1 MQLRTSCWLILLLST
16 LPAYADPILGS
27 AGIFAI
33 LGGSDV
39 TNTGPTTLNGDLG
52 VYPGTSITNTNGI
65 TINGV
70 VYGGSAVP
78 PNNAGAATAE
88 GDATAAR
95 LGLGAMPVTTNL
107 TGENLG
113 GLTLTP
119 GVYGFDSS
127 AGLTGTL
134 TLNGEG
140 NPNALWVFVT
150 GSTLTTA
157 SGPGAAAI
165 NVINAGSGSNDGIFW
180 DVGSSATLGS
190 YTSFEGNI
198 LASDSITLDTGASIG
213 CGSALASRGAVTMD
227 ANTVSAGCNG
237 GGTMTDGL
245 VTPVS
250 SMSVVPEPHSLVLLG
265 TGLAGLLLLVFS
277 QRAETKLRPHLRS

>member
-27 AGIFAI
+27 AGILAI

-88 GDATAAR
+88 GDATAAS

-119 GVYGFDSS
+119 GVYAFDSS

-157 SGPGAAAI
+157 SGQGAAAI
-165 NVINAGSGSNDGIFW
+165 NVINAGSNDGIFW
-180 DVGSSATLGS
+180 DIGSSATLGT
-190 YTSFEGNI
+190 YTNFEGNI

-213 CGSALASRGAVTMD
+213 CGSALASSGAVTMD
-227 ANTVSAGCNG
+227 SNTVSTGCNG
-237 GGTMTDGL
+237 GGTITDGV

-250 SMSVVPEPHSLVLLG
+250 SISVVPEPHSLLLLG
-265 TGLAGLLLLVFS
+265 TGMAGLLFLVFS
-277 QRAETKLRPHLRS
+277 QRTDAKLRRRLRL